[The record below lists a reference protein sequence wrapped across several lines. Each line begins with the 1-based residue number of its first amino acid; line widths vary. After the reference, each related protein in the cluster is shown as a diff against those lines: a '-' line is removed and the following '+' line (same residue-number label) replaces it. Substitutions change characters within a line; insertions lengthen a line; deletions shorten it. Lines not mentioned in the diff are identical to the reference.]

1 MTLIQATP
9 KSRAKG
15 FSCSWC
21 LVPGGRAGVWGAAG
35 PLNRG
40 RVIGARFRQGWARGR
55 NAGPSSCWVSRAP
68 GLCTCPPP
76 PTPSCPS
83 VHRGKCRYLP
93 GIEPLPRPSQAHPAS
108 HLKMVQPRSSHP
120 RLFQGPTKRAR
131 GGGSRD
137 LGVYNLRSFCG
148 PIRGENWWIHT
159 PAAYLLMEQP

>member
-15 FSCSWC
+15 LSCSWC

-40 RVIGARFRQGWARGR
+40 HVIGARFRQGWARGR

-108 HLKMVQPRSSHP
+108 HLKMVPFNP
-120 RLFQGPTKRAR
+120 DLPTR
-131 GGGSRD
+131 GCSR
-137 LGVYNLRSFCG
+137 GLRSVLEEGGAGIWVCTTSGASVVRFVVKIG
-148 PIRGENWWIHT
+148 GFT
-159 PAAYLLMEQP
+159 PQLLTS